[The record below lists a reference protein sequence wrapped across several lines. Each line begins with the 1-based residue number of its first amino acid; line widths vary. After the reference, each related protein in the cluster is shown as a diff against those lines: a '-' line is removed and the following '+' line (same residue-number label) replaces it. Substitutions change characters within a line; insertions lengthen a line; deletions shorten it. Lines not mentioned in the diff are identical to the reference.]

1 VSGAL
6 RLLQVSRAS
15 IVRYRS
21 GSATLALTSVL
32 TSSGAYTQPLGS
44 DGFFNPEAL
53 SDDVRKLSAIVVG
66 WQNRSGIFVV
76 FEGVDEVTCQRC
88 GLRTIEVNPRHAIGL
103 KGGPHWESRGEVEQ
117 RVWDDRGVPVAVLVL
132 FSTPSALSE
141 IMSGG

>member
-88 GLRTIEVNPRHAIGL
+88 YVFLTYYCALNGLPLGPSSLLRHLLPSRTDYD
-103 KGGPHWESRGEVEQ
+103 SYTS
-117 RVWDDRGVPVAVLVL
+117 
-132 FSTPSALSE
+132 FC
-141 IMSGG
+141 